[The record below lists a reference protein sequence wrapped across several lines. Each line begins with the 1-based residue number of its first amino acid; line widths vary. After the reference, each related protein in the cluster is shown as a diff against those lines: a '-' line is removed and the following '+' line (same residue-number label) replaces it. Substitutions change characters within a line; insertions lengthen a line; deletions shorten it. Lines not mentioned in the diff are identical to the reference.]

1 MSASRTVLVR
11 IEGRVQSVG
20 YRAWIETMALALGLS
35 GWVLN
40 RHDGAVEV
48 VFQGPSKRVADMLH
62 RCKSGPPAARVVR
75 VDVLGQGV
83 DVFNGFAV
91 RPSA

>member
-35 GWVLN
+35 G
-40 RHDGAVEV
+40 
-48 VFQGPSKRVADMLH
+48 
-62 RCKSGPPAARVVR
+62 
-75 VDVLGQGV
+75 
-83 DVFNGFAV
+83 
-91 RPSA
+91 